1 MRGSETGRLKNW
13 RSVQEAECGQ
23 QRAPHMNAQ
32 AATHQASPGS
42 WVSLLWNQSAGQGR
56 VHPEDARHLPA
67 AGGGTFLCLGRDATY
82 VTVDTPSGP
91 ARVEPFSVVVLPR
104 PPALLVGSKAAV
116 RRERGLLPHTATVAS
131 LGWHFKDARYTY
143 HLNGTTKRYNEDD
156 LEAAA

>member
-1 MRGSETGRLKNW
+1 
-13 RSVQEAECGQ
+13 
-23 QRAPHMNAQ
+23 MNAQ